1 MDSALPHPALPV
13 GPVVDLAELGRVAL
27 DGAGSGTADG
37 ALDAVGGKAA
47 RLGAMLAAGLPVPPG
62 FCVTTGAYRRA
73 AADAGL
79 DRLLASPGAPASR
92 LRAALEAVPVPADV
106 SDAVRAAYAALGPAH
121 PVAVRSSATAEDSP
135 EASFA
140 GQQDTYLNVVGE
152 DAVLDAVR
160 RCWASLWT
168 DRAVAYRRDHG
179 VEEHTVGLAVVVQ
192 SMVAAEV
199 SGVLF
204 TADPLT
210 GRRGRSVVDAAPGL
224 GEALVS
230 GAVDPDRFVL
240 ETATGRVLERVPG
253 GKGTEVRPLPG
264 GGTERVRHAA
274 GADRLCL
281 TDEQARTLA
290 ALGARAEQLFG
301 APQDLEWAIEPGG
314 RVLLVQSRPVTTLYP
329 LPVPPGP
336 GDRVYLCASLMQGL
350 TRPLTP
356 MGLSAFQAIA
366 DGWLAQDGGSEALA
380 LRYVQAGMRLFVDAT
395 PLLRSRTGRRFVVRM
410 ARAADTRS
418 EAVLRSLMED
428 PRFAPVRSRMPPN
441 PARVVRGLPQL
452 GATPQVLAALVRP
465 EAAVRRGERAERE
478 LRARLVLDGPAPA
491 VRRLDLVE
499 RVLTREMV
507 PFLMHQL
514 PAPAAGYLWLGLA
527 WWLLRP
533 VLAPGELAGVL
544 RGLPRNVTTEMD
556 LRLWRA
562 AVAGGA
568 DPESARALA
577 GEDPRDLAARFAE
590 GSLPPVLQQI
600 LREVLAE
607 YGHRAVAEI
616 DIGVRRWSE
625 DPAHVLN
632 VLANYLR
639 LEDPEQAPDLQ
650 FARAAGRAAALVADL
665 SSRARA
671 RGRLRGALAARA
683 LRRVRRTAGLR
694 EQPKFTMILV
704 LAELRRQLA
713 LVGEELAAAGR
724 IGTPDDVFFLDL
736 AEARA
741 GLGGADL
748 HEPVAGRRRE
758 YEREL
763 RRRHIP
769 RILLSDG
776 TDAEA
781 ATAASSAAGRDLPA
795 GTLRGAPASA
805 GTVTGTARVVLD
817 PAAAR
822 LEPGEVLVV
831 PSTDPGWTPLF
842 LTAAALVMEMGGPIS
857 HGAVVAREYGIPAVV
872 GVPEAT
878 LRIATGDVV
887 TVDGA
892 AGTVVVHPGGS
903 AAS

>member
-1 MDSALPHPALPV
+1 MDSAQPHPGLLG
-13 GPVVDLAELGRVAL
+13 GPVVDLAELGRVPLDAAL
-27 DGAGSGTADG
+27 DPA
-37 ALDAVGGKAA
+37 GGKAA

-62 FCVTTGAYRRA
+62 FCVTTRAYRRA

-79 DRLLASPGAPASR
+79 DRLLATPGTPPSR

-106 SDAVRAAYAALGPAH
+106 ADAVRAAYADLGRAH

-135 EASFA
+135 EASSA

-152 DAVLDAVR
+152 EAVLDAVR

-168 DRAVAYRRDHG
+168 DRAVAYRQDHG
-179 VEEHTVGLAVVVQ
+179 VEESALGLAVVVQ

-224 GEALVS
+224 GEALVG
-230 GAVDPDRFVL
+230 GALDPDRFVL

-253 GKGTEVRPLPG
+253 GKRTEVRPAPG
-264 GGTERVRHAA
+264 GGTERVRRASR
-274 GADRLCL
+274 ADRLCL
-281 TDEQARTLA
+281 TDEQVRTLA

-301 APQDLEWAIEPGG
+301 TPQDLEWAIGTDG

-329 LPVPPGP
+329 LPPAAGT
-336 GDRVYLCASLMQGL
+336 GDRVYLCVSLLQGL

-356 MGLSAFQAIA
+356 MGIAVFQAIA
-366 DGWLAQDGGSEALA
+366 DGWLPQDAGPDVLA
-380 LRYVQAGMRLFVDAT
+380 ARYVQAGMRLFVDAT
-395 PLLRSRTGRRFVVRM
+395 PLLRSETGRWFAVRM
-410 ARAADTRS
+410 AHVADTRS
-418 EAVLRSLMED
+418 EAVLRSLMAD
-428 PRFAPVRSRMPPN
+428 ARFAVPPSRRRSS
-441 PARVVRGLPQL
+441 PAQLLRGLPQL
-452 GATPQVLAALVRP
+452 GATPHVLAALFRP
-465 EAAVRRGERAERE
+465 EAAVRRGERAEQE
-478 LRARLVLDGPAPA
+478 LRALLVVDETAPA
-491 VRRLDLVE
+491 AHRLDLVE
-499 RVLTREMV
+499 RVLRREVV
-507 PFLMHQL
+507 PFLMRQL
-514 PAPAAGYLWLGLA
+514 PAPAAGYVWLGLA
-527 WWLLRP
+527 RWLLRP
-533 VLAPGELAGVL
+533 VAEPGELAGVL
-544 RGLPRNVTTEMD
+544 RGLPHNVTTEMD

-562 AVAGGA
+562 AVAVRA
-568 DPESARALA
+568 DPGSARALR
-577 GEDPRDLAARFAE
+577 EDDPRDLAARYAE
-590 GSLPPVLQQI
+590 GSIPTALQEVL
-600 LREVLAE
+600 RDVLAE

-616 DIGVRRWSE
+616 DIGVPRWSE

-639 LEDPEQAPDLQ
+639 SDDPERAPDLQ
-650 FARAAGRAAALVADL
+650 FARAAEGAEALAADL

-671 RGRLRGALAARA
+671 HGALRGALAARA

-694 EQPKFTMILV
+694 EQPKFTLIVVLTALRHQLV
-704 LAELRRQLA
+704 L
-713 LVGEELAAAGR
+713 VGQELAAAGR
-724 IGTPDDVFFLDL
+724 IGTPSDVFFLDL
-736 AEARA
+736 AEVRA
-741 GLGGADL
+741 GLEGADL
-748 HEPVAGRRRE
+748 HEPVAARRRE

-763 RRRHIP
+763 HRRRVP
-769 RILLSDG
+769 RVLLSDG

-781 ATAASSAAGRDLPA
+781 AMAAGSEADRALPP
-795 GTLRGAPASA
+795 GTLHGAPASA
-805 GTVTGTARVVLD
+805 GTATGTARVVLD
-817 PAAAR
+817 PAAAH
-822 LEPGEVLVV
+822 LEPGEVLVA

-903 AAS
+903 AAA